1 MVTTGSCYDDRD
13 SSGSFDLDAYYAQFF
28 ETADDIELSDDCP
41 SRDTLAEAGKL
52 PIYDAD
58 GSSRPFSSLYEGE
71 LAIGEQQ
78 LIIFVRHFF
87 CGVRKKIFF
96 FFFFRRPFKATR

>member
-1 MVTTGSCYDDRD
+1 VTAGN
-13 SSGSFDLDAYYAQFF
+13 SSNSFDLDAYFAQFHNPVDD
-28 ETADDIELSDDCP
+28 ADLSDDCP
-41 SRDTLAEAGKL
+41 SRETLAEAGKI

-58 GSSRPFSSLYEGE
+58 GSSRPFSSLYEGD

-87 CGVRKKIFF
+87 CGVRNPKLYI
-96 FFFFRRPFKATR
+96 